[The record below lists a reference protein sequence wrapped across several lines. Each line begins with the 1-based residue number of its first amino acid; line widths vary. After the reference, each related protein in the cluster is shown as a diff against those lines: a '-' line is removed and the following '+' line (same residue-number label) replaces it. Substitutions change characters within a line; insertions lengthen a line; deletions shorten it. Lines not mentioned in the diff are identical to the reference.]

1 MDKFSGLYSF
11 RDRKKDVIKDEGFK
25 GIDVIRV
32 LTSLQRGSLQITLK
46 FLKESEKN
54 EYFENTIQNSEF
66 ELMFSDPA

>member
-1 MDKFSGLYSF
+1 MRISCLEETMDKFSGLYSF

-54 EYFENTIQNSEF
+54 EYFENTT
-66 ELMFSDPA
+66 EL